1 MHDRTGPC
9 GKRARPARNLTT
21 RRSRATSRR
30 CVPGFDAWPDG
41 TGSPY
46 EALADDV
53 TWEIV
58 GNSVVARVYTSKEDF
73 LSNVIRPFNTRMAS
87 PLRPTVRD
95 MYADGDVPYRNT
107 YSWFLSLRDNRIVKA
122 SAFFDS
128 PTKSP
133 RPNASMWSLTSVTA
147 SCSPESPSSG
157 GTYSWCPPCGPKP
170 TT

>member
-1 MHDRTGPC
+1 
-9 GKRARPARNLTT
+9 
-21 RRSRATSRR
+21 
-30 CVPGFDAWPDG
+30 
-41 TGSPY
+41 
-46 EALADDV
+46 
-53 TWEIV
+53 
-58 GNSVVARVYTSKEDF
+58 VVARVYTSKEDF
-73 LSNVIRPFNTRMAS
+73 LSNVIRPFNARMAS
-87 PLRPTVRD
+87 LQRPTVRD

-157 GTYSWCPPCGPKP
+157 HGTYSWPRRSRARCRRELHR
-170 TT
+170 